1 MGWADTCCKIKSKAK
16 LTHNNLAMLQYGHP
30 RDFAL
35 MEKDKSVS
43 RRACYNSLVRLKENA
58 AKLKMLPENL
68 RVKLMEENGT
78 SKVPSDLVNMLM
90 EAGND
95 LNSLSAS
102 FKAKQEQ
109 ENELRERQKLVPM
122 TETQIIGI
130 YGADEAKNVMKS
142 KKLQGLT
149 VPDRNNPGKE
159 SYLMFQDEKEV
170 SLVNRNS
177 ALATVNFQTG
187 KETGFGKRFVPTVQ
201 CWCSPVVFGHPLCFQ
216 LRPVCWPWHQ
226 HW

>member
-1 MGWADTCCKIKSKAK
+1 MDLADTCRKIKSKAK
-16 LTHNNLAMLQYGHP
+16 LTQNNLALLQYGQP
-30 RDFAL
+30 RDVAL
-35 MEKDKSVS
+35 VEKDKAVS

-58 AKLKMLPENL
+58 SKLKMLPENL
-68 RVKLMEENGT
+68 RLKLMEENGT

-109 ENELRERQKLVPM
+109 ENELREKQKLVPM

-149 VPDRNNPGKE
+149 VPDRNLPGKE

-177 ALATVNFQTG
+177 ALATVKLSNSKKT
-187 KETGFGKRFVPTVQ
+187 EFGNRCAPTLQ
-201 CWCSPVVFGHPLCFQ
+201 C
-216 LRPVCWPWHQ
+216 
-226 HW
+226 

>member
-1 MGWADTCCKIKSKAK
+1 M
-16 LTHNNLAMLQYGHP
+16 
-30 RDFAL
+30 AL
-35 MEKDKSVS
+35 VEKDKAVS

-58 AKLKMLPENL
+58 SKLKMLPENL
-68 RVKLMEENGT
+68 RLKLMEENGT

-109 ENELRERQKLVPM
+109 ENELREKQKLVPM

-149 VPDRNNPGKE
+149 VSDRNLPRKE

-177 ALATVNFQTG
+177 ALATVKLSNS
-187 KETGFGKRFVPTVQ
+187 KKNRI
-201 CWCSPVVFGHPLCFQ
+201 
-216 LRPVCWPWHQ
+216 RK
-226 HW
+226 